1 MGGVA
6 ETLRHFAEGGHQQ
19 GEDVEGS
26 KTGEDLQLYQVQV
39 PQHEVQEDE
48 ERTRKS
54 SEEDD
59 RFRTHRAALPGL
71 LQDDWQAHLL
81 HAVQEVRQD
90 PMRTEENQE
99 GHPGEEDEKRLQP
112 KRRVCKPKK
121 RSCKPKKRSC
131 KPKRKRC
138 APKK

>member
-26 KTGEDLQLYQVQV
+26 QAGEDLQLYQVQV
-39 PQHEVQEDE
+39 PQHEVQEDQ

-59 RFRTHRAALPGL
+59 RFRTHRATLPGL

-90 PMRTEENQE
+90 PVRTEKDQE
-99 GHPGEEDEKRLQP
+99 GDPGEEVEKRLQP